1 MGAVQLVVIGS
12 SWGGLEA
19 LGRVLALLPADFEPP
34 LAIAQHRTSD
44 VAGDGL
50 ASALAAVSPLPVRE
64 VDDKDELRPGTV
76 YVAPADYHLMVE
88 RSHFELSVDAPVA
101 FSRPSID
108 VLFESAADAFR
119 DGVVGVLLTG
129 ANADGTAG
137 LRRIRDF
144 GGATLVQDPDTAERP
159 EMPESAIRAGVAD
172 RVLPLEGIAAALVGR
187 THRLRSAAR

>member
-1 MGAVQLVVIGS
+1 MAVELVVVGS

-19 LGRVLALLPADFEPP
+19 VGRLLTLLPATFRPCI
-34 LAIAQHRTSD
+34 AIAQHRTPD
-44 VAGDGL
+44 IAGDGL
-50 ASALAAVSPLPVRE
+50 AASISGVSPLPVRE

-88 RSHFELSVDAPVA
+88 RTHFELSVDAPVGY
-101 FSRPSID
+101 SRPSID

-119 DGVVGVLLTG
+119 DEVVGVLLTG

-144 GGATLVQDPDTAERP
+144 GGTTLVQDPRTAERP
-159 EMPESAIRAGVAD
+159 EMPEAAIRAGVAD
-172 RVLPLEGIAAALVGR
+172 RVLPVEDIAAALAGR
-187 THRLRSAAR
+187 AHRMRSTAR

>member
-1 MGAVQLVVIGS
+1 MAAVELVVVGS

-19 LGRVLALLPADFEPP
+19 LGRVLSLLPADFQPT
-34 LAIAQHRTSD
+34 LAIAQHRTPD

-50 ASALAAVSPLPVRE
+50 AGSLAAVSPLPVRE

-76 YVAPADYHLMVE
+76 YVAPADYHLMIE

-101 FSRPSID
+101 YSRPSID

-144 GGATLVQDPDTAERP
+144 GGTTLVQDPHTAERP

-187 THRLRSAAR
+187 THRLRSAAQ